1 MRIGITYDLRAEYLA
16 AGYSEEQTAEF
27 DRPDTIDAID
37 AALGA
42 LGHQTD
48 RIGSIRRLV
57 ERLADGDCWDLVFN
71 IAEGLHGA
79 ARESQVPALLD
90 AFEIPYTFS
99 DPLVMAIALHKD
111 VAKTLA
117 RQAGLPTADFAV
129 VRQPSDVQ
137 RIELPLPL
145 FVKPAAEGTSKG
157 ISPASRITRR
167 ENLPAACEELLARFR
182 QPVLVETYLPGRE
195 FTVGIV
201 GTGQCARVL
210 GTLEIVLRPQAES
223 DVYSLLNKEQCE
235 ELVEYRL
242 VRADSDAE
250 VAQAEAI
257 ALAAWRLLGCR
268 DAGRVDLRSDQFGR
282 PQFLEANPLPGLHPE
297 HSDLPILCTKLG
309 ITYQELIGQIVTS
322 ASARIHAGCYCAQ

>member
-1 MRIGITYDLRAEYLA
+1 
-16 AGYSEEQTAEF
+16 
-27 DRPDTIDAID
+27 
-37 AALGA
+37 
-42 LGHQTD
+42 
-48 RIGSIRRLV
+48 
-57 ERLADGDCWDLVFN
+57 VFN
-71 IAEGLHGA
+71 IAEGLHGT

-90 AFEIPYTFS
+90 AYEIPYTFS

-111 VAKTLA
+111 VAKTLV

-129 VRQPSDVQ
+129 VRQPSDAQ

-167 ENLPAACEELLARFR
+167 ENLAPACEELLARFR

-201 GTGQCARVL
+201 GTGQSARVL

-223 DVYSLLNKEQCE
+223 GVYSLVNKEQCE

-250 VAQAEAI
+250 VAQAETV
-257 ALAAWRLLGCR
+257 ALAVWRLLGCR

-297 HSDLPILCTKLG
+297 HSDLPILCTKLD
-309 ITYQELIGQIVTS
+309 IAYRELIGQIVTS
-322 ASARIHAGCYCAQ
+322 ASARIHAGCHCAQ